1 MANARA
7 DAYCELALWGIGFSR
22 SPSGLRHWW
31 ADEAV
36 RRELYDLSQ
45 EQIDTLIEACRKRIT
60 DLGEIEEDAPEEPVK
75 KKSKSK
81 TRRRAAI

>member
-1 MANARA
+1 MTKAE
-7 DAYCELALWGIGFSR
+7 AYCELALWGINFSQ
-22 SPSGLRHWW
+22 SPSGLRRWW
-31 ADEAV
+31 AEEAF

-45 EQIDTLIEACRKRIT
+45 EQIDTLVDACRKRIA
-60 DLGEIEEDAPEEPVK
+60 DLGEIEEDAPEEPAK